1 MCFEIAPRLCQHNS
15 VQDLSIRH
23 RVPHVCHGH
32 GVLAAVTNA
41 PHRFPL
47 RSRQGPWGPL
57 LGGDEPRL
65 VFMRPP
71 APSVPLDALL
81 WPGGSG
87 QDCVEGLRS
96 WRMSPTRAPRA
107 TSRAA
112 KGAAGALHAEGS
124 GCWQYR
130 VLCCGRHNRPE
141 FRRCSHNWTDGISAL
156 RPLGPCVRVSSIQVL
171 KPQRPTLQKILHVI
185 QPGPLPLSQIVSVV
199 FFLGSKILC
208 FSTCSSTVNVFQL
221 RCLICL
227 NLFFFEILIIFF
239 RKSCHIQML
248 SRYLGY
254 YEKQT
259 YGGPKTLAAS

>member
-1 MCFEIAPRLCQHNS
+1 MSPASPFCSAGRSALAGRERAGLCGGFEE
-15 VQDLSIRH
+15 
-23 RVPHVCHGH
+23 
-32 GVLAAVTNA
+32 
-41 PHRFPL
+41 L
-47 RSRQGPWGPL
+47 R
-57 LGGDEPRL
+57 
-65 VFMRPP
+65 
-71 APSVPLDALL
+71 A
-81 WPGGSG
+81 
-87 QDCVEGLRS
+87 
-96 WRMSPTRAPRA
+96 SPTRAPRA

-124 GCWQYR
+124 GCWQHR
-130 VLCCGRHNRPE
+130 VLCCGRHNCPE
-141 FRRCSHNWTDGISAL
+141 FRHCSHNWTDGISAL

-171 KPQRPTLQKILHVI
+171 KPQRPTLQKVLHVI
-185 QPGPLPLSQIVSVV
+185 QPGPLPLSQIVSIV

-208 FSTCSSTVNVFQL
+208 FSTCSSAVNVFQL